1 MTLLDE
7 RFKTVTFSYDMKDF
21 EKSIR
26 LELDTLMNMGE
37 GYNRYESFVR
47 KLFMSVLTDKEKQIV
62 ELTNPPI
69 EKLALLLLNN
79 KRKKLVEEQNH
90 LGDRIAQD
98 KRCYNKVKKQLASL
112 NKVINDLQESQ

>member
-79 KRKKLVEEQNH
+79 KRKKLVEKQNH